1 MEWTA
6 EQKKVIDIRNRNIL
20 VSAAAG
26 SGKTAVLVARIISLI
41 SEGENPIDIDRLLIV
56 TFTNAA
62 AAEMKERIGKAID
75 EKVRDNPGNAHLQ
88 KQMTLIHSAQITTI
102 HSFCLN
108 VIRNHFNTIDLD
120 PSFRIAEEAELV
132 LLKSDVLSDLLEEH
146 YEKGEEEFLNFIES
160 FSSGKTDEPIEELV
174 LKLHQFS
181 MSYPWPKEWLE
192 EIKQT
197 FLISTIEEM
206 KNMPWMKALISYLQ
220 VMLKDLCK
228 KCEDEIALCEEI
240 DGPKAY
246 IPAIRD
252 DYEQILKLSE
262 VTDYEEYEKLFM
274 SFSFSRLSSKKEAG
288 VSDDIK
294 NRVKAMRD
302 EVKKTINDM
311 KKNFFFQSSEEML
324 LDIMAMKNAM
334 MVLIDLTT
342 EFMDVYA
349 KKKEDKNIVDF
360 NDLEHFALKIL
371 TNKVDGAEVPSDAA
385 NELSE
390 YYEEIMIDE
399 YQDSNYVQ
407 ETILKSI
414 SKERLG
420 RGNLFMVGDVKQS
433 IYKFRLARPEL
444 FMEKFNTYNTS
455 DIEDCDTL
463 ENNSQ
468 RIDLHKNFRSRSVVL
483 DSINF
488 IFEQIM
494 TEKLGNILYN
504 HEAALYPGADFGPF
518 IKGESEDTEIILVPL
533 DDESSDGESKEDGSL
548 IKDYDSKEEKAL
560 EEEYTGKELEARV
573 IAKRIKELTDSNN
586 GLIIYDKEKR
596 INRIATCSDIVILL
610 RTMSGYSE
618 VFIDTLHAEGIASHA
633 DTQTGYFQTLEIR
646 TVLNLLRIIDNPRQ
660 DIPLTSILR
669 SPIVGLSSDDLALIR
684 ITKRK
689 IPMYEAVKNYLVLE
703 KRDELSNRLN
713 EFMKKLSKYRT
724 WVSYLPIHE
733 LLLKVL
739 TDTGYY
745 DFISAMPSG
754 DKRKANVDMLLE
766 RAIRFEATSYT
777 GLFQFVR
784 YMEKLNKYD
793 IDYGEAKIVGKEDN
807 TVKIM
812 SIHKSKG
819 LEFPIVIV
827 AGMGKNFNNQDSRGS
842 VLIHPD
848 LGLGPDFL
856 EHTLR
861 IKGPT
866 LVKKIIQKL
875 IVLENLA
882 EELRIL
888 YVAMTRA
895 KEKLI
900 LVGGIKKLEDKLS
913 KWSNVLT
920 REEKQLLYYQISSAS
935 TYFDW
940 IIPATMRHRGFSS
953 LLEDCSIRENT
964 NHQLYHSDA
973 KMVIKKQKLNTL
985 LENESAIQTF
995 KNMNKE
1001 ELLNWDNSIVYNEK
1015 LKNDIEESMSYVYP
1029 YEIEANIKAK
1039 LTVSEL
1045 KRLGQSELEEY
1056 GEPLIKVEKGEKEE
1070 EIPSFIEKQISGVNI
1085 GTLYHTVLEYIDFD
1099 SINEPL
1105 DVNNALLTMVERNK
1119 IKIEEYHS
1127 LDVNKLYQFTKSN
1140 IAKRMIRA
1148 KKKGKLYKE
1157 RQFVMGIKANE
1168 INPLLKSEELV
1179 LVQGVIDVYFME
1191 DGEYVLLDY
1200 KTDNVN
1206 PKNGANILRKR
1217 YSVQLD
1223 YYEKALMQIT
1233 GIKVKE
1239 KIIYSFSL
1247 NEEIY
1252 I

>member
-6 EQKKVIDIRNRNIL
+6 EQKKVIELRNRNIL

-62 AAEMKERIGKAID
+62 AAEMRERIGKAID
-75 EKVRDNPGNAHLQ
+75 EKVRDNPESAHLQ

-146 YEKGEEEFLNFIES
+146 YEKGEKEFLNFIES

-197 FLISTIEEM
+197 FLISSIDEM
-206 KNMPWMKALISYLQ
+206 KNMPWMRALISYLQ
-220 VMLKDLCK
+220 VMLLDLGK

-246 IPAIRD
+246 LPAIRD
-252 DYEQILKLSE
+252 DYDQIQRLSE
-262 VTDYEEYEKLFM
+262 VTDYEEYEKSFRD
-274 SFSFSRLSSKKEAG
+274 FSFSRLSSKKEVG

-342 EFMDVYA
+342 EFMDEYA

-360 NDLEHFALKIL
+360 NDLEHFALRIL
-371 TNKVDGAEVPSDAA
+371 TNKVDSKEIPSDAA

-414 SKERLG
+414 SKERFG

-455 DIEDCDTL
+455 DKEDHESL
-463 ENNSQ
+463 ENISQ

-488 IFEQIM
+488 VFEQIM

-533 DDESSDGESKEDGSL
+533 DDESVEGEEDSSL
-548 IKDYDSKEEKAL
+548 IKDYDSKEEKGL

-573 IAKRIKELTDSNN
+573 IAKRIKELTDSTK
-586 GLIIYDKEKR
+586 GLMIYDKEKKT
-596 INRIATCSDIVILL
+596 NRIATCSDIVILL

-618 VFIDTLHAEGIASHA
+618 VFIDTLGAEGIASHA

-660 DIPLTSILR
+660 DIPFTAILR
-669 SPIVGLSSDDLALIR
+669 SPMVGLTSDSLALIR

-689 IPMYEAVKNYLVLE
+689 IPMYEAVKNYLALE
-703 KRDELSNRLN
+703 KGDELSYQLDT
-713 EFMKKLSKYRT
+713 FMKKLSKYRT

-739 TDTGYY
+739 ADTGYY

-754 DKRKANVDMLLE
+754 AKRKANVDMLLE

-784 YMEKLNKYD
+784 YMEKLNKYN

-819 LEFPIVIV
+819 LEFPVVIV

-856 EHTLR
+856 DHTLR

-866 LVKKIIQKL
+866 LVKKTIQKL

-900 LVGGIKKLEDKLS
+900 LVGGVKKLEDKLS
-913 KWSNVLT
+913 KWSNVIT
-920 REEKQLLYYQISSAS
+920 REEKQLLYYQISSAN

-940 IIPATMRHRGFSS
+940 IIPATMRHRGFSY
-953 LLEDCSIRENT
+953 LLEDCNIRENT

-973 KMVIKKQKLNTL
+973 KMVITKHKLTTFL
-985 LENESAIQTF
+985 DNESAIQTF

-1001 ELLNWDNSIVYNEK
+1001 ELLNWDNSIVYSEK
-1015 LKNDIEESMSYVYP
+1015 IKNDIEESISYVYP

-1056 GEPLIKVEKGEKEE
+1056 GEQLIKAPRGEKEE
-1070 EIPSFIEKQISGVNI
+1070 EIPSFIEKQISGVDI
-1085 GTLYHTVLEYIDFD
+1085 GTLYHTVLEYIDFEA
-1099 SINEPL
+1099 INNAL
-1105 DVNNALLTMVERNK
+1105 DINNALLAMVDKNK
-1119 IKIEEYHS
+1119 IKIQEYHS

-1140 IAKRMIRA
+1140 IAERMKRA
-1148 KKKGKLYKE
+1148 KREGKLFKE

-1200 KTDNVN
+1200 KTDAINS
-1206 PKNGANILRKR
+1206 KNGASILKKR
-1217 YSVQLD
+1217 YSVQLN

-1239 KIIYSFSL
+1239 KIIYSFGL

>member
-1 MEWTA
+1 MEWTVD
-6 EQKKVIDIRNRNIL
+6 QRKVIDLRNRNIL

-41 SEGENPIDIDRLLIV
+41 SEGDNPIDIDRLLIV

-75 EKVRDNPGNAHLQ
+75 EKVRQNPENAHLQ

-108 VIRNHFNTIDLD
+108 TIRNHFNTIDLD

-146 YEKGEEEFLNFIES
+146 YDKGEEAFLNFIES
-160 FSSGKTDEPIEELV
+160 FSSGKTDEPIEDLV

-192 EIKQT
+192 EIKET
-197 FLISTIEEM
+197 FLISSIEEM
-206 KNMPWMKALISYLQ
+206 KNMPWMKSLISYIQ
-220 VMLKDLCK
+220 IMLLDLCK

-246 IPAIRD
+246 LPAIRD
-252 DYEQILKLSE
+252 DYEQIKRLSE
-262 VTDYEEYEKLFM
+262 VSDYEEYEKLFM

-288 VSDDIK
+288 VSDEMK

-324 LDIMAMKNAM
+324 SDIMAMKDAM
-334 MVLIDLTT
+334 MVLINLTT
-342 EFMDVYA
+342 EFMEAYA

-360 NDLEHFALKIL
+360 SDLEHFALKIL
-371 TNKVDGAEVPSDAA
+371 TNKVNGKEVPSDAA

-414 SKERLG
+414 SKERFG
-420 RGNLFMVGDVKQS
+420 KGNLFMVGDVKQS

-444 FMEKFNTYNTS
+444 FMEKFNTYSTKDVDDSEILNK
-455 DIEDCDTL
+455 
-463 ENNSQ
+463 NQ

-504 HEAALYPGADFGPF
+504 HEAALYPGADFGPY
-518 IKGESEDTEIILVPL
+518 IKGESEDTEIIVVPL
-533 DDESSDGESKEDGSL
+533 DDEGEDGESKDSESI

-560 EEEYTGKELEARV
+560 EEEYTGKELEAKV
-573 IAKRIKELTDSNN
+573 IAKRIKELTDSTN
-586 GLIIYDKEKR
+586 GLIIYDKEKK

-618 VFIDTLHAEGIASHA
+618 VFIDTLQAEGIASHA

-660 DIPLTSILR
+660 DIPFASILR
-669 SPIVGLSSDDLALIR
+669 SPMVGLTSDDLALIR

-689 IPMYEAVKNYLVLE
+689 IPMYEAVKNYLALE
-703 KRDELSNRLN
+703 KEDAITNRLT
-713 EFMKKLSKYRT
+713 EFMKKLEKYRN
-724 WVSYLPIHE
+724 WVSYLTIHE
-733 LLLKVL
+733 LLIKVL
-739 TDTGYY
+739 ADTRYY

-754 DKRKANVDMLLE
+754 AKRKANVDMLLE

-856 EHTLR
+856 DHTLR
-861 IKGPT
+861 VKGPT
-866 LVKKIIQKL
+866 LVKKTIQKL

-900 LVGGIKKLEDKLS
+900 LVGGLKKLEDKLS

-953 LLEDCSIRENT
+953 LLEECNIRDNQ
-964 NHQLYHSDA
+964 NHHLYHSDA
-973 KMVIKKQKLNTL
+973 RMVIKKQKLGTFID
-985 LENESAIQTF
+985 NESAIQTF
-995 KNMNKE
+995 KNMNKD
-1001 ELLNWDNSIVYNEK
+1001 ELLNWDNTAVYNEE
-1015 LKNDIEESMSYVYP
+1015 LRREIEEAMEYVYP

-1045 KRLGQSELEEY
+1045 KRLGQSELEDY
-1056 GEPLIKVEKGEKEE
+1056 GEPLIKAGKEDKEE
-1070 EIPSFIEKQISGVNI
+1070 EVPSFIEKKVSGVDV
-1085 GTLYHTVLEYIDFD
+1085 GTLYHTVLEYLDFD
-1099 SINEPL
+1099 TINNPL
-1105 DVNNALLTMVERNK
+1105 DINNALLGMVEKNK
-1119 IKIEEYHS
+1119 IKLEEYHS
-1127 LDVNKLYQFTKSN
+1127 LDVNKIYQFTQSN
-1140 IAKRMIRA
+1140 IAQRMKRA
-1148 KKKGKLYKE
+1148 KKDGKLYKE

-1200 KTDNVN
+1200 KTDAVN
-1206 PKNGANILRKR
+1206 PKNGANILKKR

-1223 YYEKALMQIT
+1223 YYEKALTQIT

-1239 KIIYSFSL
+1239 KIIYSFGL
-1247 NEEIY
+1247 NQEIY